1 MALKIMDESR
11 EAAPDATET
20 FDHLKKALDYA
31 IFNGARISS
40 HSYGFPNCQ
49 KDSSLS
55 SMFSTYLLKAPKHIL
70 VAAAGNYQNCNDD
83 KPSCPCNTDAPNSLC
98 VAASNKENKIWF
110 FSNYG
115 RESVHVFAP
124 GGNITSLWIDGN
136 ENVYADDSGTS
147 MAAPHV
153 AGLAALILS
162 INRDLTGERVKKY
175 ILDNVQTFDQYSDYV
190 SSGGLIDVGKT
201 LKDLSMP
208 LIVKNCNTCLVVFG
222 LKFAV

>member
-1 MALKIMDESR
+1 M
-11 EAAPDATET
+11 
-20 FDHLKKALDYA
+20 
-31 IFNGARISS
+31 
-40 HSYGFPNCQ
+40 
-49 KDSSLS
+49 
-55 SMFSTYLLKAPKHIL
+55 
-70 VAAAGNYQNCNDD
+70 
-83 KPSCPCNTDAPNSLC
+83 
-98 VAASNKENKIWF
+98 WF

-124 GGNITSLWIDGN
+124 GKNIASLWTDGN
-136 ENVYADDSGTS
+136 ENVYASDSGTS

-208 LIVKNCNTCLVVFG
+208 PCCSSFLDNCQKL
-222 LKFAV
+222 